1 MASVFFLIAGCGIA
15 GEKWEESAV
24 IVPGACLAQ
33 MKGEADLLSREAA
46 IQKTVAVC
54 VTNNNVDGLFNV
66 QRQISELERCP
77 PPSVKDKEQL
87 RETVSRSYLRLFQAT
102 QEIVLPADQYDRYI
116 VRKKGYNIVK
126 PMRHP
131 EVARAIAFP
140 SEETTLITNAVL
152 RQELDQYRAAKTQM
166 ENNMRKNRMLES
178 IRSHILG
185 YYKWLGCG
193 LSEGSN
199 TQAIAQVR
207 SQIKEFIKTEDDRN
221 MILELLP
228 KETHLESP

>member
-1 MASVFFLIAGCGIA
+1 MSITQTIMI
-15 GEKWEESAV
+15 AV

-46 IQKTVAVC
+46 IQMTVAVC
-54 VTNNNVDGLFNV
+54 LTNNNVDGLFNV

-77 PPSVKDKEQL
+77 PPSVKGKKQL

-102 QEIVLPADQYDRYI
+102 KEIVLPADQYDRYI

-166 ENNMRKNRMLES
+166 ENNMEKTGCLRAFDPIFSDITSGSDMNCQKAQIPKQLLRYVLKLKNSSKQKM
-178 IRSHILG
+178 
-185 YYKWLGCG
+185 
-193 LSEGSN
+193 
-199 TQAIAQVR
+199 TAI
-207 SQIKEFIKTEDDRN
+207 
-221 MILELLP
+221 
-228 KETHLESP
+228 

>member
-1 MASVFFLIAGCGIA
+1 MNIVQTIMI
-15 GEKWEESAV
+15 AV

-33 MKGEADLLSREAA
+33 MKGETDLLSREAT
-46 IQKTVAVC
+46 IQKTVSVC
-54 VTNNNVDGLFNV
+54 LTNNNVDGLFNA
-66 QRQISELERCP
+66 QQQISELERCSS
-77 PPSVKDKEQL
+77 PSIKGKEQL
-87 RETVSRSYLRLFQAT
+87 RETVSRLYLRLFQAT
-102 QEIVLPADQYDRYI
+102 KEIVLPADQYDRYI
-116 VRKKGYNIVK
+116 VRKEGYNIVK

-140 SEETTLITNAVL
+140 SEEPSLITNAVL

-166 ENNMRKNRMLES
+166 ENNMRKNRVLES

-185 YYKWLGCG
+185 YYKWLGHE
-193 LSEGSN
+193 LSEGSS

-207 SQIKEFIKTEDDRN
+207 SQIREFIKTEEDRN
-221 MILELLP
+221 MILGLLP

>member
-1 MASVFFLIAGCGIA
+1 MKIIQIIISV
-15 GEKWEESAV
+15 V
-24 IVPGACLAQ
+24 IVSGACLAQ
-33 MKGEADLLSREAA
+33 MREEADLLSREAV
-46 IQKTVAVC
+46 IQMTVAVC
-54 VTNNNVDGLFNV
+54 LTNNNVDGLFNV
-66 QRQISELERCP
+66 QQQITELERCL

-102 QEIVLPADQYDRYI
+102 KEIVLPAGQYEHYV

-140 SEETTLITNAVL
+140 TEEATLITNAVL

-166 ENNMRKNRMLES
+166 ENNMRKNRVLAS

-185 YYKWLGCG
+185 YFKGLGHE

-199 TQAIAQVR
+199 TQAIAQLCC
-207 SQIKEFIKTEDDRN
+207 QINELVPSADDR
-221 MILELLP
+221 IVIFELLP
-228 KETHLESP
+228 TERHSVTP

>member
-1 MASVFFLIAGCGIA
+1 MSITQTIMI
-15 GEKWEESAV
+15 AV

-46 IQKTVAVC
+46 IQMTVAVC
-54 VTNNNVDGLFNV
+54 LTNNNVDGLFNV

-77 PPSVKDKEQL
+77 PPSVKDKKQL

-102 QEIVLPADQYDRYI
+102 KEIVLPADQYDRYI

-166 ENNMRKNRMLES
+166 ENNMEKTGCLRAFDPIFSDITSGSDMNCQKAQIPKQLLRYVLKLKNSSKQKM
-178 IRSHILG
+178 
-185 YYKWLGCG
+185 
-193 LSEGSN
+193 
-199 TQAIAQVR
+199 TAI
-207 SQIKEFIKTEDDRN
+207 
-221 MILELLP
+221 
-228 KETHLESP
+228 

>member
-1 MASVFFLIAGCGIA
+1 MSITQTIMI
-15 GEKWEESAV
+15 AV

-46 IQKTVAVC
+46 IQMTVAVC
-54 VTNNNVDGLFNV
+54 LTNNNVDGLFNV

-77 PPSVKDKEQL
+77 PPSVKGKKQL

-102 QEIVLPADQYDRYI
+102 KEIVLPADQYDRYI
-116 VRKKGYNIVK
+116 VRKEGYNIVK

-166 ENNMRKNRMLES
+166 ENNMEKTGCLRAFDPIFSDITSGSDMNCQKAQIPKQLLRYVLKLKNSSKQKM
-178 IRSHILG
+178 
-185 YYKWLGCG
+185 
-193 LSEGSN
+193 
-199 TQAIAQVR
+199 TAI
-207 SQIKEFIKTEDDRN
+207 
-221 MILELLP
+221 
-228 KETHLESP
+228 